1 MIDAIYKL
9 YPQVVR
15 TLGNVAYDANDNE
28 VTYDKAAVK
37 AKAVE
42 LQAEEIAKQ
51 QTAEAVKQSGMA
63 KLAAIGLTPD
73 EIKSLLGV

>member
-42 LQAEEIAKQ
+42 LQAAENAKQ
-51 QTAEAVKQSGMA
+51 QAAEAAKQSGMA

-73 EIKSLLGV
+73 EIKQLLGV